1 MNKLLLLILVI
12 CASCAH
18 YQFGT
23 ALPKQYRIIEVSPV
37 ENYTSEPQLESFLR
51 NSLAEQIIHT
61 PGIKLSAPNQSSGLV
76 LMTQIRDFDQQRHV
90 SARLLEHN
98 DEDHSG
104 NVYQT
109 VIFKILVNVE
119 YQAFANDS
127 ETPYRA
133 GLVSVEADYP
143 MMADQETARG
153 EAFREAMR
161 CAAQQIVAEVTEE

>member
-1 MNKLLLLILVI
+1 MLVL

-23 ALPKQYRIIEVSPV
+23 SLPKQYRVIEVSPV
-37 ENYTSEPQLESFLR
+37 ENFTSEPRLESLLR
-51 NSLAEQIIHT
+51 NSLAEEIIRA

-90 SARLLEHN
+90 SARLREHN

-109 VIFKILVNVE
+109 VVFRILINVE
-119 YQAFANDS
+119 YQAFASDS

-133 GLVSVEADYP
+133 GRVSAEADYP
-143 MMADQETARG
+143 MMADQETARA

-161 CAAQQIVAEVTEE
+161 SAAQKIVAEVTEE